1 MPRMLRA
8 VVRLIGL
15 LRDLVDIVVN
25 SKVIPW

>member
-8 VVRLIGL
+8 VVRLIGP